1 MTGLMRSL
9 SPASSDPA
17 AGDVPVLLVLAG
29 PAGSGKTTLCERM
42 VREIPGF
49 SRVITTTTRPPR
61 PGEVDGVHYHFLSPA
76 QFDERVAAGAFLEWA
91 WVHQRH
97 RYGTLA
103 SSVLEPLAAGRSLVI
118 NVDVQGVGNFR
129 RAAAA
134 SPLLR
139 RHLATV
145 FINVPLGELRERL
158 VQRGQDSAA
167 EIERRLGTAERELA
181 EAGSFDYRIE
191 SRSRDEDFAAL
202 VAVWRAVRTR
212 ASAGG

>member
-1 MTGLMRSL
+1 MRSL

>member
-1 MTGLMRSL
+1 MRSL

-191 SRSRDEDFAAL
+191 SRSRDEDFTAL